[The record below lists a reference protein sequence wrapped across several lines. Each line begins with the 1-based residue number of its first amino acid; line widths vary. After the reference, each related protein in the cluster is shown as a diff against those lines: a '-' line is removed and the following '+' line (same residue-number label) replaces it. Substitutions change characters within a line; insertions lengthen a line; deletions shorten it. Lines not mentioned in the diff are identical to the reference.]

1 MDESLNELLRLLDSQ
16 SLEDN
21 MEKIRTKIYKEI
33 EKLRKDDDDEFSR
46 KLERLEIFLWQ
57 QLPVN
62 NSNLNNLVLI
72 YENLRSLRFNIDRL
86 KDLVNTD

>member
-33 EKLRKDDDDEFSR
+33 EKLRKGDDDEFSR